1 VSRFDDFGIRKAVEG
16 PVVSLYV
23 RGNCAAAVGGTP
35 AVNQGATG
43 LMTEQGLAY
52 LVWRDGVPLLVSKGV
67 EASATAEQV
76 EEIRKFTEDLGIALS
91 T

>member
-1 VSRFDDFGIRKAVEG
+1 M
-16 PVVSLYV
+16 SLYV
-23 RGNCAAAVGGTP
+23 RGDCAAAVGRTP

-67 EASATAEQV
+67 EAAATPAEV
-76 EEIRKFTEDLGIALS
+76 EEIRRFTEDLGTALS

>member
-1 VSRFDDFGIRKAVEG
+1 MSRFDDLAIRKVVEG

-23 RGNCAAAVGGTP
+23 RGNCVGAVGRTP

-52 LVWRDGVPLLVSKGV
+52 LVWRDGIPLLAAKGAEV
-67 EASATAEQV
+67 GATAEQV
-76 EEIRKFTEDLGIALS
+76 EEIRKFTEDLKAALDS
-91 T
+91 